1 MDRIIK
7 TKARL
12 QYNCN
17 FRGKRICP
25 SGETE
30 IRGVATSCEY
40 LDAPPAVTNIT
51 PPKNGGLVCYTTMG
65 SKYCAARYV
74 ESGGSRIY
82 RRVASTSW
90 GGGAPTPEAV
100 TFRIFCMSKRKNLG
114 SGSCANGRGY
124 LRLAKFCKN

>member
-74 ESGGSRIY
+74 DSGGSRIY

-90 GGGAPTPEAV
+90 GGGADYRGGYVSNILYVETKE
-100 TFRIFCMSKRKNLG
+100 
-114 SGSCANGRGY
+114 SGVGVVR
-124 LRLAKFCKN
+124 